1 MVQIAGLAA
10 LDLEEDLIDMLVASQ
25 GATDLE
31 TAIRRRALS
40 EIAALSTE
48 HLCELAFAVDQRRD
62 RSVNIL
68 QSVTQRRDESV

>member
-1 MVQIAGLAA
+1 MVQAQLFDGAS
-10 LDLEEDLIDMLVASQ
+10 DLIELLVAAQADS
-25 GATDLE
+25 DVE

-62 RSVNIL
+62 RSVNVLRAAI
-68 QSVTQRRDESV
+68 QRRDEPV